1 MTMKF
6 KKKDSEHRS
15 HYFVVDKSNMFS
27 VCSHCGL
34 MRTRKKIGWETRE
47 EKI

>member
-6 KKKDSEHRS
+6 KKKDSEHRA
-15 HYFVVDKSNMFS
+15 HHFVVDKSLEFGICS
-27 VCSHCGL
+27 VCGEVKA
-34 MRTRKKIGWETRE
+34 RKIVGWETRE

>member
-1 MTMKF
+1 MTMEF
-6 KKKDSEHRS
+6 KKKDSPHRL

-27 VCSHCGL
+27 ICCHCGV
-34 MRTRKKIGWETRE
+34 MRNRKKIGWETRE